1 MLPTRRTP
9 NAGTPRPRRRA
20 STASTSAIWTP
31 CAPTRGRRVPGLAD
45 EIVAETFL
53 VAWRRLDEVP
63 DDALPWLLGVAR
75 NVRANLHRSDR
86 RRDALVQRLG
96 PERPRAGDDPVDT
109 VGERD
114 ALRSALATLSEADR
128 EVLLLTAWDD
138 LDRDQVARAL
148 GCSRANVAVRLFRA
162 RRRLEA
168 ALGENDS
175 THTIP
180 GGVFDA
186 RS

>member
-1 MLPTRRTP
+1 MTDAVPREARLTRLKQLPLD
-9 NAGTPRPRRRA
+9 AVWAYALRRA
-20 STASTSAIWTP
+20 P
-31 CAPTRGRRVPGLAD
+31 RVAD
-45 EIVAETFL
+45 EVVAETFL

-63 DDALPWLLGVAR
+63 DDALPWLIGVAR

-86 RRDALVQRLG
+86 RRDALVQRLR
-96 PERPRAGDDPVDT
+96 PEVAAGDDPATSVD
-109 VGERD
+109 ERD
-114 ALRSALATLSEADR
+114 ALRGALAGLSETDR

-138 LDRDQVARAL
+138 LDRGQVARAL

-168 ALGENDS
+168 ALGEDNS
-175 THTIP
+175 THPIP
-180 GGVFDA
+180 GGVSDA

>member
-1 MLPTRRTP
+1 MPE
-9 NAGTPRPRRRA
+9 PRDQEASFNRLYERHFDAVRA
-20 STASTSAIWTP
+20 YAW
-31 CAPTRGRRVPGLAD
+31 RRVPGLAD

-63 DDALPWLLGVAR
+63 DDALPWLIGVAR

-86 RRDALVQRLG
+86 RQDALVQRLG
-96 PERPRAGDDPVDT
+96 PEPRAGDDPVDT